1 MANKKKTL
9 TDSEV
14 FEKTFN
20 IAVNSIQASDE
31 LYMKTLELRIKSI
44 QDRIELQEDTEP
56 LKLFKKAHK
65 KWSDE
70 LADLEKELRSLYEKY
85 ENEIDYQANFYE
97 SLASSS
103 GKKNDSE

>member
-1 MANKKKTL
+1 MASKKKTL

-65 KWSDE
+65 KWADE

-97 SLASSS
+97 SLAGSS